1 MNWTGI
7 KHRCDALGQV
17 ECAGKLEGPLL
28 RQSGE
33 LLRENSGSLPLQQM
47 STQERLIAD
56 YAGTGLTI
64 WKHPMAYRRLDL
76 R

>member
-7 KHRCDALGQV
+7 KHRRDALWQV
-17 ECAGKLEGPLL
+17 DRAGKLEGPLL

-47 STQERLIAD
+47 STEERLISD
-56 YAGTGLTI
+56 YVGTGLTI
-64 WKHPMAYRRLDL
+64 GKHPMAYRRLEL